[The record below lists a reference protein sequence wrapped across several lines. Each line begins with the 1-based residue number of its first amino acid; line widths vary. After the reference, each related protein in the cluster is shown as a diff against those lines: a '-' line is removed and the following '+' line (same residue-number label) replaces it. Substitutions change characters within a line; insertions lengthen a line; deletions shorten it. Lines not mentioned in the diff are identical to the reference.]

1 MLFIWGLRMLC
12 SCIRGSWHDEFVR
25 FSIGHQSKSEQ
36 EGSYIYKLCATISA
50 SHSKLMNRIQ
60 FFKNVSYYLSPFSLL
75 IIFSFLG
82 VLFDKPGETKRWAH
96 SAASMF
102 IPAFFILGALYAII
116 RIVLKERIL
125 WIWIVEIFIL
135 LLIYF
140 FVFIYPEP
148 FMK

>member
-1 MLFIWGLRMLC
+1 M
-12 SCIRGSWHDEFVR
+12 
-25 FSIGHQSKSEQ
+25 
-36 EGSYIYKLCATISA
+36 TT
-50 SHSKLMNRIQ
+50 IQ
-60 FFKNVSYYLSPFSLL
+60 FFKNLSYYFSPFSLL

-82 VLFDKPGETKRWAH
+82 VLFDKRGETEGWAH

-102 IPAFFILGALYAII
+102 IPAFFILGALYALI

-140 FVFIYPEP
+140 FVFIYPET